1 MWPKLLCTASFTWYL
16 SFVGWQDYL
25 LSTWQAPHAN
35 CSLWTWTSLSKP
47 MGCLTII
54 VTALITSYLGVAAW
68 KRGMRK
74 CSIWNIMTDSWYQ
87 EDLLRR
93 YQRDQY
99 YNGSTEQNCSQHH
112 EHNTHF
118 SIFLFKMRQIRR
130 RDFNYTFMRSNSI
143 CCGFNIKS
151 NSWCNN
157 IWRAFES
164 V

>member
-1 MWPKLLCTASFTWYL
+1 VTIATLHRLIHLILKFCWLAGLFAIHMT
-16 SFVGWQDYL
+16 
-25 LSTWQAPHAN
+25 STPHQLFSMNMDILVQAHGVLDN
-35 CSLWTWTSLSKP
+35 HCNGTHH
-47 MGCLTII
+47 
-54 VTALITSYLGVAAW
+54 VVLGSCGL
-68 KRGMRK
+68 KEKMRK
-74 CSIWNIMTDSWYQ
+74 WSIWNIMTDSWYQ

-93 YQRDQY
+93 YQRDKY

-118 SIFLFKMRQIRR
+118 SLFLFKMRQIRR
-130 RDFNYTFMRSNSI
+130 RDFNHTFMRSNSI